1 MPRLT
6 AAILGCAL
14 CSAAAATDAAA
25 PADKAW
31 IEKSNAYTN
40 KLLAVEFEHAPE
52 RGSRQG
58 LAKFDERISNPT
70 IADELAERRELEA
83 ALTSVNA
90 AAAQEP
96 DKKVQEDIQIL
107 RKAFDLQFRRQDY
120 ELQHEVPFLNGSEI
134 VFQGLRG
141 LLDDQVA
148 AERRPA
154 ALVRLKKYTGS
165 EAGVRPLTWM
175 L

>member
-1 MPRLT
+1 MSSRAPARAPLRSRSAV
-6 AAILGCAL
+6 AAI
-14 CSAAAATDAAA
+14 
-25 PADKAW
+25 P
-31 IEKSNAYTN
+31 I
-40 KLLAVEFEHAPE
+40 
-52 RGSRQG
+52 
-58 LAKFDERISNPT
+58 IS
-70 IADELAERRELEA
+70 
-83 ALTSVNA
+83 

-154 ALVRLKKYTGS
+154 ALVRLKRYSGA
-165 EAGVRPLTWM
+165 EAGSRPLTEV
-175 L
+175 LKERELAQIAKPGVSYPSREQV